1 MPEIVEKSRENIFE
15 DLKKEFINEA
25 GQEVWEEIREIG
37 TDTLKDLAKAKFYSL
52 VGNEADKKLAGAAVA
67 MITDSLKDL
76 AGAATDKA
84 VNYALERLENFVSKI
99 VFREI
104 IKLIV

>member
-1 MPEIVEKSRENIFE
+1 MPEIVEKSKEDIFQ
-15 DLKKEFINEA
+15 DLKNEFINEA
-25 GQEVWEEIREIG
+25 GHKVWNEIQEIA
-37 TDTLKDLAKAKFYSL
+37 TDTLKDLARAKFYSL
-52 VGNEADKKLAGAAVA
+52 VGTDADKKLAGAAVA

-76 AGAATDKA
+76 AGAATDKS
-84 VNYALERLENFVSKI
+84 VNYALERLENFISKI